1 MTSSSRRV
9 PSSRKIGRR
18 LPPAVDIVV
27 DSALWRSR
35 RNAKTLLQRA
45 IAEAASAVSASGGEV
60 AVLLT
65 DDTAIRALNRN
76 WRRKDAATNV
86 LSFPMMENLS
96 QPAAAGKRRTRIRG
110 AGTLNA
116 KTRNAP
122 IRRKP
127 CLLGDIVIAYETTER
142 EARAERKPFAHH
154 LAHLAVHGFLHLVGY
169 DHAGDR
175 EAEAMEGLETA
186 ILARMGVPD
195 PYVAR

>member
-1 MTSSSRRV
+1 MTSSSRRA

-96 QPAAAGKRRTRIRG
+96 QPGTGKRRTRTRG
-110 AGTLNA
+110 AGTLSA

-122 IRRKP
+122 IRKKP

>member
-1 MTSSSRRV
+1 MTSSSRRA

-86 LSFPMMENLS
+86 LSFPMVENLS
-96 QPAAAGKRRTRIRG
+96 QPGTGKRRTRTRG
-110 AGTLNA
+110 AGTLSA

-122 IRRKP
+122 IRKKP

-186 ILARMGVPD
+186 ILARMGVPA

>member
-1 MTSSSRRV
+1 MTSSTRRA

-65 DDTAIRALNRN
+65 DDSAIRALNRN

-86 LSFPMMENLS
+86 LSFPMVENLS
-96 QPAAAGKRRTRIRG
+96 QPGTGKRRTRTRG
-110 AGTLNA
+110 AGTLSA

-122 IRRKP
+122 IRKKP